1 MSRTIPF
8 TKMHGAGNDYI
19 YVNTLL
25 YSVPDP
31 GAAAIAWSKPHFG
44 IGSDGLVLIGRPSNP
59 DEADYSMRIFNADGS
74 EAMMCGN
81 ASRCIGKYV
90 YERGLTKKT
99 VVRLETLSGVKVL
112 RLHLDKDDDTKVDSV
127 TVDMLAPAFD
137 VPAQF
142 TGAEPALPEALKA
155 HLIIL
160 GPSKETSREINRSTN
175 SCIQTNHLT
184 TNHTTTALDHE
195 DTGKALSTAPTACG
209 VTGTFVSMGNPH
221 YVFFVD
227 DVSALDIAA
236 IGRQLEFDPAFPER
250 CNIEF
255 AQPTT
260 GADGVTTLRT
270 RVWERGSGI
279 TMACGTGACA
289 TTVAAIS
296 RHLTDRAAQPRTCD
310 IVMDGGTLHITWDNA
325 DNHVYMTGPAAFAFD
340 GIIPLPE

>member
-1 MSRTIPF
+1 MPRRSRRYSVTMSDFNNSSASEETSRDGTNGGVPAGG
-8 TKMHGAGNDYI
+8 TAGND
-19 YVNTLL
+19 NLD
-25 YSVPDP
+25 SQ
-31 GAAAIAWSKPHFG
+31 WSEF
-44 IGSDGLVLIGRPSNP
+44 L
-59 DEADYSMRIFNADGS
+59 S
-74 EAMMCGN
+74 EHA
-81 ASRCIGKYV
+81 
-90 YERGLTKKT
+90 
-99 VVRLETLSGVKVL
+99 
-112 RLHLDKDDDTKVDSV
+112 
-127 TVDMLAPAFD
+127 
-137 VPAQF
+137 
-142 TGAEPALPEALKA
+142 
-155 HLIIL
+155 
-160 GPSKETSREINRSTN
+160 
-175 SCIQTNHLT
+175 
-184 TNHTTTALDHE
+184 
-195 DTGKALSTAPTACG
+195 
-209 VTGTFVSMGNPH
+209 
-221 YVFFVD
+221 D

-310 IVMDGGTLHITWDNA
+310 IVMDGGTLHITWDKD